1 MNGPRPFI
9 FLPYHPKGSLCVFSA
24 CRKAGR
30 AVPHCGGYTGQILV
44 RLRVAGQPCDGHD
57 GHLGSI
63 FRLPPQL
70 LPQASTPSIANPT
83 TTNLSTH
90 PHFHPIFTP
99 RLFLLGNSCESPLF
113 RVFYP
118 KKWAFR
124 KCSFCQR
131 ACLLCAAASRFS
143 LASISLQDPRI
154 IN

>member
-1 MNGPRPFI
+1 MNRPRPFI

-57 GHLGSI
+57 GAPGVNLS
-63 FRLPPQL
+63 PPS
-70 LPQASTPSIANPT
+70 STSSSGLHSLHRQPDHNKT
-83 TTNLSTH
+83 STH
-90 PHFHPIFTP
+90 PHFHPNFAH
-99 RLFLLGNSCESPLF
+99 RLSLLSYNCESPLF
-113 RVFYP
+113 RGFCL

-124 KCSFCQR
+124 KLSFFQR

-143 LASISLQDPRI
+143 LASTPLQDLRI